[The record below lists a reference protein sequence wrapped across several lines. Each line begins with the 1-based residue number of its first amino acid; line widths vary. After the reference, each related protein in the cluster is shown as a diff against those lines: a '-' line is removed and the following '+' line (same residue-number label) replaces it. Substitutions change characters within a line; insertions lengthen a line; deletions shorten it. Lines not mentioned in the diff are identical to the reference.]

1 MPKGIPLYTSDGEI
15 CDWIS
20 EQRLTRLDRL
30 GLIRVVRHK
39 KGHIARCILH
49 RRPGEPKP
57 MRPADYLGTRYSYRE
72 HLESGNI
79 VWSMKQLGRGEELRS
94 FFMSAVSD
102 CLANP

>member
-1 MPKGIPLYTSDGEI
+1 MPKGIPLYTSDGEL

-20 EQRLTRLDRL
+20 EQRMTRLNRL

-39 KGHIARCILH
+39 KGHVARCIFH
-49 RRPGEPKP
+49 RRPDEPKP
-57 MRPADYLGTRYSYRE
+57 MKPADYLGTRYSYRE

-79 VWSMKQLGRGEELRS
+79 VWAMKQIGRGDEVRS
-94 FFMSAVSD
+94 LFLLAVSD